1 MNGLNWWDQI
11 LLRPYGPVQI
21 SQISIVGA
29 ITIGVDLIATA
40 IATTNIGLTANAN
53 VELDGA
59 VTPLIL
65 TIVNLGANGDLV
77 VDLSASAE
85 QINAKESAANA
96 EIKLGADPL
105 EIQIIRA
112 SPSFG
117 TAEIV
122 LSDVARAQAI
132 SRTIDIY
139 STTELAVDITAIA
152 QSANPI
158 NIVGNTDSELGGVFS
173 PSAQSVSFLPSSE
186 SVMEISGTGSL
197 SAFGKKDLSSSTTL
211 SLTSTVPVAKQ
222 RQGLMSDI
230 SAKKMADVA
239 SETLL
244 DVSYILSE

>member
-29 ITIGVDLIATA
+29 ITIGADLIATA

-53 VELDGA
+53 IELDGA
-59 VTPLIL
+59 VTPLVL
-65 TIVNLGANGDLV
+65 TIAGLEANGDLV

-85 QINAKESAANA
+85 QINAKESAADA
-96 EIKLGADPL
+96 EINLDADPL
-105 EIQIIRA
+105 EIQIILP

-117 TAEIV
+117 TSEII
-122 LSDVARAQAI
+122 LSDIAAAQAI

-139 STTELAVDITAIA
+139 STTELAVDANATAQPI
-152 QSANPI
+152 NPI
-158 NIVGNTDSELGGVFS
+158 NIVGNTDLGLGGAFT

-211 SLTSTVPVAKQ
+211 SLTSTVPIAKQ

>member
-29 ITIGVDLIATA
+29 ITIGADLIATA

-53 VELDGA
+53 IELDSA
-59 VTPLIL
+59 ATPLVL
-65 TIVNLGANGDLV
+65 TIADLEANGDLV

-85 QINAKESAANA
+85 QINAKESAADA
-96 EIKLGADPL
+96 EINIDADPL
-105 EIQIIRA
+105 EIQTIRP

-117 TAEIV
+117 SAEIV
-122 LSDVARAQAI
+122 LSDAAAAQAI

-139 STTELAVDITAIA
+139 STTQLAVDITATA
-152 QSANPI
+152 RFANPI
-158 NIVGNTDSELGGVFS
+158 NITGNTNFELGGVFS
-173 PSAQSVSFLPSSE
+173 PSAQSVSFFPSSE
-186 SVMEISGTGSL
+186 SVMEINGTGSL

-239 SETLL
+239 SETLI